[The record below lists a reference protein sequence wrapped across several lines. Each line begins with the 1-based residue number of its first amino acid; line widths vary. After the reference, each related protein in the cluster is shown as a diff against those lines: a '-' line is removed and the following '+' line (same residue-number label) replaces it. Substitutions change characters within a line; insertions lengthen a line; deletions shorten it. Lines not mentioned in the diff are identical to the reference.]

1 MAEMNRVTSGDVSAR
16 EVMMTTRLTDKE
28 QWELLIQDMGYMA
41 LLKNLRNFDKAGVG
55 TAVAD
60 QVAQK
65 LSDPD
70 EVAKC
75 KQLPFRFYTAW
86 MNTST
91 GRWRAPLDAALNA
104 SIPNIPTLE
113 GTSLIL
119 IDTSGSM
126 GHQMSKRPQ
135 NPYRRK
141 VRNIATGEEED
152 VEPKVPRRVDAAALF
167 GLALAMKNPGK
178 VDVWGFADGQFAVTN
193 IGSKGLLETTELFGK
208 QVGKVGHGTQ
218 IERAVRDTYTGQDRA
233 FIFTDMQTVQ
243 HERTWPY
250 QDAGDVTR
258 AVPADKHVYGF
269 DLSGYDTSGMDVT
282 PTRHE
287 MGGLTD
293 HTFGAVPLMEAGV
306 AEIWPWV

>member
-1 MAEMNRVTSGDVSAR
+1 
-16 EVMMTTRLTDKE
+16 MTVRLTDKE
-28 QWELLIQDMGYMA
+28 QWELLIHEMGYMA
-41 LLKNLRNFDKAGVG
+41 LLKNLRNFDKVGVS
-55 TAVAD
+55 TNIANR
-60 QVAQK
+60 VAQK

-70 EVAKC
+70 EVAQS

-91 GRWRAPLDAALNA
+91 SRWKAPLDAALQA

-126 GHQMSKRPQ
+126 QVSMSKRERKY
-135 NPYRRK
+135 PYKR

-152 VEPKVPRRVDAAALF
+152 IEPKVPNRVDAAALF
-167 GLALAMKNPGK
+167 GLALAMRNPGK
-178 VDVWGFADGQFAVTN
+178 VDVWGFADGQMAVTN
-193 IGSKGLLETTELFGK
+193 LITAGKGLLEATELFSK

-218 IERAVRDTYTGQDRA
+218 IERAVRDTYKGQDRA
-233 FIFTDMQTVQ
+233 FIFTDMQTVN
-243 HERTWPY
+243 HERVWPY
-250 QDAGDVTR
+250 QDTGDVTR
-258 AVPADKHVYGF
+258 AIPSGRHVYGF
-269 DLSGYDTSGMDVT
+269 DLSGYENSGMDVT

-306 AEIWPWV
+306 AENWPWV